1 MAKVIAR
8 AYISITN
15 VNDGEK
21 GDTGDTA
28 LTLIVTPNTFTFQ
41 TNDEG
46 DIENLAQNKGKIR
59 MFLGQ
64 TEVVPSSISITP
76 TNCYARIAGDNTL
89 YIDGVSPN
97 QWSGNVKITA
107 KYKGQTRTATAEF
120 MVSAQK
126 WNEAKFLANDTQFKS
141 IIAQNEADKQGL
153 ESRMTT
159 IEQDAGKIRL
169 EVKKQTFGGVN
180 LLKGASL
187 RSDEVSLIKG
197 KSHKICIH
205 ETINI
210 RRDNQGHNMH
220 PYLEI
225 NVSGRTQDL
234 YSSGRFWTWLEAG
247 KTYVFSMY
255 YKVFGYATSNL
266 SIAVAR
272 SNEYTGDATNWLNG
286 EGEDTIIKDY
296 NWHRYTRRYAINTT
310 GYYFFAPALQRNGR
324 VFISEVQLEEGTKP
338 TGWHDPDVVESIQKA
353 GIDIDL
359 QRIIVTTDNF
369 YIKNSEGQVTTAVD
383 KDGNLIAGAIQT
395 KDIGNGHII
404 MRNNTQEFYKPGAT
418 YPSRIIGYIGDDW
431 VDRRLDK
438 DGSVIWELSE
448 NGIVYFRR
456 PARWEQLYE
465 RYLDTVP
472 NLGAFF
478 NKNTWRAID
487 LIFGEKSGTPASLYG
502 WYAARDARGV
512 ITSSRGVTYE
522 EAVQNNGKVFDVSGR
537 FTLFNFLRP
546 FTGIVRSATVE
557 FYHQLQSVDGSF
569 VPPEYTNVRN
579 KFSLGEFYNVQFTG
593 SNNVWYTYV
602 AVYDNGV
609 LVDNYKIFKN

>member
-255 YKVFGYATSNL
+255 YKVFGYATSTL

-272 SNEYTGDATNWLNG
+272 SNEYTGDAANWLNG

-338 TGWHDPDVVESIQKA
+338 TGWHDPDVVESMEAA
-353 GIDIDL
+353 GIYLNGNDMSINARSKHFRFID
-359 QRIIVTTDNF
+359 QQGNTVA
-369 YIKNSEGQVTTAVD
+369 SVD
-383 KDGNLIAGAIQT
+383 DTGAI
-395 KDIGNGHII
+395 
-404 MRNNTQEFYKPGAT
+404 
-418 YPSRIIGYIGDDW
+418 
-431 VDRRLDK
+431 
-438 DGSVIWELSE
+438 DGLK
-448 NGIVYFRR
+448 FRTR
-456 PARWEQLYE
+456 
-465 RYLDTVP
+465 
-472 NLGAFF
+472 NLGAGYIDLTGSLMSVYGTVA
-478 NKNTWRAID
+478 KNIEFGIDDKGRAILKFYD
-487 LIFGEKSGTPASLYG
+487 NAGNNTLNLSPDGLKAESISVASFTALGVCYIGGFQVIDYPAEHSIFNPYFVNTTPSGTSVYLYTGATIQGKFIADGG
-502 WYAARDARGV
+502 WSQSQV
-512 ITSSRGVTYE
+512 
-522 EAVQNNGKVFDVSGR
+522 EANNGKYF
-537 FTLFNFLRP
+537 
-546 FTGIVRSATVE
+546 
-557 FYHQLQSVDGSF
+557 Q
-569 VPPEYTNVRN
+569 
-579 KFSLGEFYNVQFTG
+579 
-593 SNNVWYTYV
+593 SNNTELSNF
-602 AVYDNGV
+602 AVNGV
-609 LVDNYKIFKN
+609 YAACLPQVILQEPGNTSPVGGTTSLPKMWQIITIYVFRRGKISSFQLRRETTL